1 MSGRKMDI
9 NLGLVLNV
17 IVPSD
22 MNDNEVLDGIYRVAC
37 GEGDPRNGVNL
48 MASLNFYVQS
58 QIEDNL
64 KNIGSPIQINGCGLQ
79 VHPQGDSRT
88 PRQRALDYAK
98 APEFT
103 GESNA

>member
-1 MSGRKMDI
+1 MSERKMNID
-9 NLGLVLNV
+9 LGLTLDVS
-17 IVPSD
+17 VPSNMSD
-22 MNDNEVLDGIYRVAC
+22 QDVLDAIYRVAC
-37 GEGDPRNGVNL
+37 GEGDPRNGMNL